1 LASPFWGDNLLD
13 NGFDKIRRHNYTL
26 FINKDFRNA
35 ELEQA
40 LTAGEKKL
48 RENYEL
54 TPVRTSVVSRVYKF
68 SIHFGGVEKWFYF
81 KQYLCRSAF
90 DFIKHLVRSSR
101 ARRAFEATLM
111 LERNGFKAPVI
122 VAMGECKFSFLEREN
137 FLLTVEV
144 EEAKPINQFIP
155 DKLEDFTKEQ
165 LNDLRELI
173 RTFGRTVGRMH
184 AAGIFHGDLRLG
196 NVLVKREKD
205 GWHFFLIDNE
215 RTRKFRRL
223 SARLRL
229 KNLVQA
235 NMLISDCITKT
246 DRMRFFKAYLSLN
259 PLIQN
264 RRAVWANKVVAK
276 TSRRLSRK
284 DWF

>member
-1 LASPFWGDNLLD
+1 LG
-13 NGFDKIRRHNYTL
+13 NGFDKIRRHNCTL
-26 FINKDFRNA
+26 FINKQFRNA

-40 LTAGEKKL
+40 LSAGEKKL
-48 RENYEL
+48 QDHYEL
-54 TPVRTSVVSRVYKF
+54 TPVSSSISSRVYKISANF
-68 SIHFGGVEKWFYF
+68 DGKERVIYF
-81 KQYLCRSAF
+81 KQYLFRSIC

-101 ARRAFEATLM
+101 ARRAFKATLI
-111 LERNGFKAPVI
+111 LEQNGFEAPAV
-122 VAMGECKFSFLEREN
+122 VAMGERKSSFLDREN

-144 EEAKPINQFIP
+144 EDAKQIKQLIP
-155 DKLEDFTKEQ
+155 ESLENFTKKQ
-165 LNDLRELI
+165 LHDMRELI
-173 RTFGRTVGRMH
+173 RTFGNTVGRMH

-196 NVLVKREKD
+196 NILAREEKS

-215 RTRKFRRL
+215 RTRKFWRL
-223 SARLRL
+223 PPHLRL
-229 KNLVQA
+229 KNLVQV

-276 TSRRLSRK
+276 TSHRLSRK